1 MKLKFGLFFFIFLF
15 DPAVKELKSRILKQD
30 SRRFLLML
38 FKRFLQS
45 ISLKEIKKNPNI
57 IISSVYGQFFYENNL
72 PGYRFRAKL

>member
-1 MKLKFGLFFFIFLF
+1 
-15 DPAVKELKSRILKQD
+15 
-30 SRRFLLML
+30 ML